1 MNSRIYYNNQCLP
14 QNELYKLH
22 ENAEANGDAHNL
34 HLAVSWNN
42 KQEPTYALFS
52 GLDQTSG
59 FLGSNKIYSASFMHT
74 IVLTHEYFAP
84 LSNAIAEAQEDN
96 IEIKPETFILLAWYY
111 LTDSAISVP
120 FMEKWLVADGFT
132 EQKAKT
138 LTLSVYIARTD
149 RDDSDDVCWVSIKD
163 AFDLMI
169 GSQEMRH
176 IKISSKED
184 YFPFI
189 DKLDSYCLVYDDF
202 SAYELI
208 SSDKQW
214 YAINCRYIPET
225 AMLVEDHHHVILGLS
240 TLLCEA
246 ITLCDFGAP
255 TFNAFILDRVSLSET
270 TYMSLGTFLNTYTDE
285 LGKFIHENNLK
296 FSLKIMDDSFIASTV
311 SLEKGISFFPSQNP
325 TASLLPLFLDIEKS

>member
-1 MNSRIYYNNQCLP
+1 MNSRIYYNNQCFP
-14 QNELYKLH
+14 QNEMYLLQ

-42 KQEPTYALFS
+42 MQEPTYALFS
-52 GLDQTSG
+52 GLNQTSG
-59 FLGSNKIYSASFMHT
+59 FLGSNKIYSASFMHN
-74 IVLTHEYFAP
+74 IVQTHEYFAP
-84 LSNAIAEAQEDN
+84 LSNAIAEAQENN
-96 IEIKPETFILLAWYY
+96 IEIKPESFILLAWYY

-120 FMEKWLVADGFT
+120 FMEKWLISDGFT

-169 GSQEMRH
+169 GTQEMRQ

-184 YFPFI
+184 YFKSI
-189 DKLDSYCLVYDDF
+189 DKQDSYCLVYDDF
-202 SAYELI
+202 AAYEWI
-208 SSDKQW
+208 ASDEQC

-225 AMLVEDHHHVILGLS
+225 GMLVEDHHHVILGLS
-240 TLLCEA
+240 TLLCET

-270 TYMSLGTFLNTYTDE
+270 TYISLGTFLHKYADE
-285 LGKFIHENNLK
+285 LAEFINENNLK
-296 FSLKIMDDSFIASTV
+296 FSLKVMDNNFIASSV
-311 SLEKGISFFPSQNP
+311 FLEEGISNFTSQNP
-325 TASLLPLFLDIEKS
+325 EAPLLPLFLDIEKS